1 MVASVCCT
9 IRNVARKTSHFPTP
23 RCQSSANDTNIC
35 AHHHIVGCRPRLLV
49 LRAVAQ
55 ENIELKFIRHTRPAE
70 LALSVP
76 EFPCCAKQKSR
87 LDGFGRLFSWW
98 GRRAVFGGLPAA
110 V

>member
-1 MVASVCCT
+1 
-9 IRNVARKTSHFPTP
+9 
-23 RCQSSANDTNIC
+23 
-35 AHHHIVGCRPRLLV
+35 
-49 LRAVAQ
+49 VAQ

-110 V
+110 VLVQFLVPMLYLLFKAGGLH